1 MAGRQMELP
10 AVDNKTTPNSKNEDV
25 SFAARLI
32 TQGRHRFYTLTMPSD
47 VLAETCVVD
56 TREENPDDGFQRALD
71 RKRAQEIADY
81 IDIGFGT
88 IPCSIV
94 LSAQPEAALEY
105 ISRTQVLRFKK
116 SPRSFLILDG
126 QHRVFGFKLAKARL
140 RVQRHLASSADRAQ
154 TSSPVNYAERNSFG
168 ADLTVWVNPS
178 SLRASPNHF
187 EMDSE

>member
-10 AVDNKTTPNSKNEDV
+10 AVDNKTTPSSKNGDV
-25 SFAARLI
+25 SFAAHLI

-94 LSAQPEAALEY
+94 LSAQPEA
-105 ISRTQVLRFKK
+105 
-116 SPRSFLILDG
+116 SPRICQSCDGAGRLDSFRG
-126 QHRVFGFKLAKARL
+126 ELAKAGSRL
-140 RVQRHLASSADRAQ
+140 LVSRFPEIKFILSCCGVL
-154 TSSPVNYAERNSFG
+154 
-168 ADLTVWVNPS
+168 
-178 SLRASPNHF
+178 
-187 EMDSE
+187 